1 MTSDDP
7 ATGRDDAPRQD
18 WLAVLAR
25 ATTAEL
31 EAGLERCAPSQRW
44 TFLRRPEIGMV
55 MLRGRVGG
63 SGDPFNLG
71 EATLTRCAVRLA
83 DGPVGSGHVLGRD
96 ARKAELVAVLDAL
109 MQVPAYRERLTPEL
123 ITPLREAQA
132 RRRESAAAQ
141 AGASR
146 VEFFTSV
153 RGA

>member
-31 EAGLERCAPSQRW
+31 EAGLERCAPLQRW

-96 ARKAELVAVLDAL
+96 ARKAEL

-132 RRRESAAAQ
+132 RRREAVAAQ
-141 AGASR
+141 AGSSR